1 MIVVHFESGLGNQ
14 MLNYTEYLAVSQSHP
29 NEEIYMENI
38 IFELGREQNKIN
50 MWNGYELE
58 RIFNIKIRNIS
69 ELFSAVEW
77 EDIVNEVK
85 ESNFWNENWDYSS
98 AICNALRNHGVEL
111 NNFASSGSQ
120 SRLLMKDILIELSNT
135 RIGYWFKR
143 QYGKIY
149 QNRMIEKKSMPEKLF
164 LYNEHDFYTGQ
175 NLLFMYKKNEIE
187 KIKTILMHDFRF
199 PPLDKD
205 SQCALLYNQI
215 IECESVGVHVR
226 RSDMLYAN
234 GYLYK
239 YGYFKRA
246 VKLVR
251 DRVHN
256 PIFFI
261 FGDNNSTDWVK
272 KNPQRIGLRDQDKI
286 VYVECN
292 KGKDSYR
299 DMQLLTVCRCVI
311 ITNSSFGWWGA
322 FLNNRPNKITISP
335 FANYNTTDWV

>member
-1 MIVVHFESGLGNQ
+1 
-14 MLNYTEYLAVSQSHP
+14 
-29 NEEIYMENI
+29 
-38 IFELGREQNKIN
+38 
-50 MWNGYELE
+50 
-58 RIFNIKIRNIS
+58 
-69 ELFSAVEW
+69 
-77 EDIVNEVK
+77 
-85 ESNFWNENWDYSS
+85 
-98 AICNALRNHGVEL
+98 
-111 NNFASSGSQ
+111 
-120 SRLLMKDILIELSNT
+120 
-135 RIGYWFKR
+135 
-143 QYGKIY
+143 
-149 QNRMIEKKSMPEKLF
+149 
-164 LYNEHDFYTGQ
+164 
-175 NLLFMYKKNEIE
+175 MYKKNEIE
-187 KIKTILMHDFRF
+187 KIKTILIHDFRF

-286 VYVECN
+286 VYVDCN